1 MNNLENILILK
12 YGGIHIKSEN
22 KGKFTDYC
30 GGKVT
35 QECIQRG
42 KHSSNPITRK
52 RATFAQNVRSFKHSF
67 GGILADINYIKGMFN
82 GTNM

>member
-1 MNNLENILILK
+1 MINLEDVLILK
-12 YGGIHIKSEN
+12 KGGIHIKPEN
-22 KGKFTDYC
+22 KGKFTEYC

-35 QECIQRG
+35 QECISKG
-42 KHSSNPITRK
+42 KNSKNPKIRK

-67 GGILADINYIKGMFN
+67 GGLLADINYIKDMFN